1 MPNLVEREIAKRRV
15 QYEEGLFHFAVA
27 GVAGSGKS
35 SLINAFRGLRNREAG
50 AATTGITETTRVFDR
65 CPDPDPQQPVVWYDI
80 PGANTLNIPDWQ
92 YFNAQGLY
100 VFDCIIVLFDNR
112 FTMTDIAIL
121 GNCARFGI
129 PCYIVRSKA
138 DQHIRNM
145 MKEMGYNSDD
155 EDSDPGSRNRLY
167 GEARQ
172 HFIDETRR
180 NVRSNLENANLPDRR
195 VYIVSNDTLLSV
207 IRGETPRRAID
218 EIELRRDIV
227 GPVLAR
233 RGIVSNTH
241 PATSQSFMSV
251 IPAEAELRWK
261 KGIRPVVTPSLEELK
276 KAKERIQ
283 YQEGFFHFA
292 VTGVAGSGK
301 SSLVNAFRGL
311 RNRDAGAAATGVTET
326 TLEIARYSDPNHN
339 HQLLWFDIPG
349 AGTLKVPDWQYFNEH
364 GLYVF
369 DCIIVLFDARFTMT
383 DIAILSSARRFNIPA
398 YIVRSKADQ
407 NIRNIMRD
415 MGYDSD
421 EDEEDSPGRRNKL
434 YKAARKQYI
443 EKTRESVKINLE
455 NANLPDQR
463 VYLVSNDT
471 MLSCTT
477 TQRLPKKVIDEI
489 ELLTDIYTQV
499 VSRRSLPREDDG
511 LLSSLRSA
519 KGN

>member
-1 MPNLVEREIAKRRV
+1 MGLFPVSVLPLAAASEESVVGGTVAAAAFAAGENVAGVAAAAAFAAGEDAAGVAAAVAGSLGGRVTLRAASGAAGVAVAAACSLGEKVTLAIASGCAGAVGVVGSMAVAAHAHISRSRAESAKQKIEKQWKEGIQPVTMPNLVEREIAKRRV

-233 RGIVSNTH
+233 RGIVSNT
-241 PATSQSFMSV
+241 
-251 IPAEAELRWK
+251 
-261 KGIRPVVTPSLEELK
+261 
-276 KAKERIQ
+276 
-283 YQEGFFHFA
+283 
-292 VTGVAGSGK
+292 
-301 SSLVNAFRGL
+301 
-311 RNRDAGAAATGVTET
+311 
-326 TLEIARYSDPNHN
+326 
-339 HQLLWFDIPG
+339 
-349 AGTLKVPDWQYFNEH
+349 
-364 GLYVF
+364 
-369 DCIIVLFDARFTMT
+369 
-383 DIAILSSARRFNIPA
+383 
-398 YIVRSKADQ
+398 
-407 NIRNIMRD
+407 
-415 MGYDSD
+415 
-421 EDEEDSPGRRNKL
+421 
-434 YKAARKQYI
+434 
-443 EKTRESVKINLE
+443 
-455 NANLPDQR
+455 LP
-463 VYLVSNDT
+463 
-471 MLSCTT
+471 
-477 TQRLPKKVIDEI
+477 
-489 ELLTDIYTQV
+489 
-499 VSRRSLPREDDG
+499 
-511 LLSSLRSA
+511 
-519 KGN
+519 